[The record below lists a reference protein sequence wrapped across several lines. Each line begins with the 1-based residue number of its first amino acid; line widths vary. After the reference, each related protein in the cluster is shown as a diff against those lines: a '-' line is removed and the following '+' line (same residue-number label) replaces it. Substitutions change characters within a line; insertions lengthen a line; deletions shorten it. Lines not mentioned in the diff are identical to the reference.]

1 MAKGGSRQGREN
13 NMAQIAGAVAAII
26 GDYAYIAL
34 RIPWYNTPSAIRDFT
49 LGDIVQMGGATL
61 LTLLGFTK
69 GNSRL
74 APFGFGALAAQVA
87 SKVIF
92 PSFGYDRYILFD
104 IDSRGRLYLLKDSPK
119 CKCK

>member
-1 MAKGGSRQGREN
+1 MGKGGGKNRQGREN

-34 RIPWYNTPSAIRDFT
+34 RIPWYNTPSAIRDFS
-49 LGDIVQMGGATL
+49 LGDIVQMGGAAL
-61 LTLLGFTK
+61 LTLAGFTQ

-87 SKVIF
+87 TKVIF

-104 IDSRGRLYLLKDSPK
+104 IDSRGRLTPSAKFPK
-119 CKCK
+119 M